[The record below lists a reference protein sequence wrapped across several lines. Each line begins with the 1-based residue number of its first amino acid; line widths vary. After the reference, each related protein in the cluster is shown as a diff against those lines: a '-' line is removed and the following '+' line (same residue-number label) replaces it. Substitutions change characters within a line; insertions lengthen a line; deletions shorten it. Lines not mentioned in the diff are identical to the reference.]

1 MSLYTTERDLR
12 EVFSKYG
19 PVADVCLLYMI
30 VHDQQSRHSRG
41 FSFVYLEN
49 VNSAK
54 KAKGH
59 ASETEL
65 DGHSIR
71 VDLSITKRAHTP
83 TRNLH
88 GETYLWQLTPLALLT
103 TEDMVEAMMIRTIKA
118 YHVKEEE
125 DGELLK
131 TEIRYREDGHLLP
144 LIVVDDTDHVP
155 DLNHT
160 HLVTAKA

>member
-1 MSLYTTERDLR
+1 MLGIGQILI
-12 EVFSKYG
+12 
-19 PVADVCLLYMI
+19 PAI
-30 VHDQQSRHSRG
+30 V
-41 FSFVYLEN
+41 LE
-49 VNSAK
+49 
-54 KAKGH
+54 
-59 ASETEL
+59 
-65 DGHSIR
+65 

-88 GETYLWQLTPLALLT
+88 GETYLWQLTPLGLLT

-118 YHVKEEE
+118 YHIKEE

-131 TEIRYREDGHLLP
+131 TGIRYREDGHLLP

-160 HLVTAKA
+160 H